1 MKALLLIENDSAA
14 DIVRFYL
21 KRLGFE
27 SIRYRNPLK
36 ALDNLEEIE
45 PDAIIFSARDYPRH
59 WKVIASAVRAQ
70 KSKEQC
76 VLVLLRGE
84 SFPIEEAAK
93 ATELGVN
100 GVVRDNLDDR
110 HEQARFEK
118 LLKRYMKIEDPRAAE
133 RLAPSPWDR
142 LDFSFSH
149 PRTFMPIMGKLDTV
163 SQSGVSF
170 TPDNPALT
178 ADIPAGTIVDD
189 CSLRVGD
196 RIFPLS
202 CRLIRSGSCL
212 AFAIASMD
220 DKARAYFE
228 QYLRDCPGRE
238 MQARLAGEN
247 TEPSKG

>member
-21 KRLGFE
+21 RRLGFE
-27 SIRYRNPLK
+27 SVRYRNPLK

-45 PDAIIFSARDYPRH
+45 PDAIVFSARDYPRH

-70 KSKEQC
+70 KNKEQC
-76 VLVLLRGE
+76 VLILLRGDL
-84 SFPIEEAAK
+84 FPIEEAAK

-100 GVVRDNLDDR
+100 GVVKDNLDDR

-118 LLKRYMKIEDPRAAE
+118 LLKRYIKIDDPRAAE
-133 RLAPSPWDR
+133 RLAPSPWDK

-149 PRTFMPIMGKLDTV
+149 PKTLMPIMGKLDTV
-163 SQSGVSF
+163 SQTGVSF
-170 TPDNPALT
+170 APDNPQLA
-178 ADIPAGTIVDD
+178 ADLPVGSIIDD

-202 CRLIRSGSCL
+202 CRLERKGSCL
-212 AFAIASMD
+212 AFSIASMD
-220 DKARAYFE
+220 DKARNYFE
-228 QYLRDCPGRE
+228 QYLRDCPQRE
-238 MQARLAGEN
+238 MKAMLAGEKAK
-247 TEPSKG
+247 TEQG